1 MSFRAVAEPA
11 TLGSLRDALGAF
23 LDETGAGEQ
32 LRFDVMLA
40 VSEAANNVLLHAYRT
55 CAQPGAIRVA
65 ATAGTERIEVTIEDD
80 GGGLAPRPDSPGAG
94 LGLPMMA
101 QLTDDLDVRRLPA
114 GGTSVAMAW
123 RRTA

>member
-11 TLGSLRDALGAF
+11 TLSSLRAALGGF
-23 LDETGAGEQ
+23 LDEAGADDQ

-55 CAQPGAIRVA
+55 GAPPGAIRIA
-65 ATAGTERIEVTIEDD
+65 ATAGADRIEVTIEDD

-101 QLTDDLDVRRLPA
+101 QLAPDLDVHRLPG
-114 GGTSVAMAW
+114 GGTSVALGW